1 MSESPQVSEDPQQP
15 LTRRARRA
23 AAGDTGFRLNAIP
36 FLILGILVVALTA
49 ALLWWFAFRAGPE
62 ETTEWT
68 WVEDPADGIHARDVP
83 PEDWEVGWCLSG
95 FDNEEAPADVVSC
108 ERNYDVQVLLQQEME
123 DEITDGD
130 YPGDDIVLNT
140 AHQWCNEE
148 VELSSSALESVS
160 YELQIML
167 WHPTENTWDQD
178 NDRLISCFL
187 ARADGASLQGDFLA
201 TDAEEETSAEDSEV
215 DLVEEPNEEED
226 ADSADPDAE
235 GADDEDAAGS
245 DSADDEEADSDE
257 D

>member
-1 MSESPQVSEDPQQP
+1 MSESPQVSEDPPQP

-36 FLILGILVVALTA
+36 FLFLGILVVALTA
-49 ALLWWFAFRAGPE
+49 ALLWWFVFREGPE
-62 ETTEWT
+62 EATEWT

-108 ERNYDVQVLLQQEME
+108 ERNYDVQVLLQRDLE
-123 DEITDGD
+123 DEVTEGD

-167 WHPTENTWDQD
+167 WHPTERTWNRED
-178 NDRLISCFL
+178 DRLVSCFL
-187 ARADGASLQGDFLA
+187 ARADGGSLQGDFLA
-201 TDAEEETSAEDSEV
+201 SDAEEETSAEDSDV
-215 DLVEEPNEEED
+215 DVVEESGDNED
-226 ADSADPDAE
+226 TDSADSGAEDE
-235 GADDEDAAGS
+235 GAGEEGSDDNADED
-245 DSADDEEADSDE
+245 
-257 D
+257 